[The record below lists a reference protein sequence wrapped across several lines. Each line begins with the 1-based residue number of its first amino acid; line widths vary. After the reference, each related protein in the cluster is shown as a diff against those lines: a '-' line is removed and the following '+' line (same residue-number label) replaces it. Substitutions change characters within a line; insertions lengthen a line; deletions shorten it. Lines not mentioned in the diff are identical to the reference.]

1 MRLLPVFLLIAVSIS
16 SCSTPTQTPPIPV
29 TVPSEPVIAATSTLE
44 PVPPTQADTPTPAVT
59 ATPLPL
65 PVPVTFP
72 DPTSYE
78 WTPYVSGLNLPV
90 DIQNAGDGSGRLF
103 IIERPGR
110 IRIVKDGL
118 LFQDPFLDI
127 SDRVGSRGSEQGLL
141 GLAFHPQYATN
152 GFFYVNY
159 TDYNGDTVIA
169 RFSVSPDPNR
179 ADPAS
184 ELRMLGISQPYA
196 NHNGGA
202 VVFGPDGY
210 LYLGLGDGGS
220 QGDPNGNGQSLNAL
234 LGKILRID
242 VDHDIPY
249 SIPADNPYAGSG
261 EVYQEIWASG
271 LRNPWRFAFDPATDD
286 LFIGDVGQGDWE
298 EIDVAPA
305 GQGGM
310 NFGWNSYEGNHP
322 YAGNSS
328 STAFV
333 FPVAEYNHAMGCSV
347 TGGVVSRG
355 ASLPAWNGIYLYG
368 DFCTGYVWGL
378 LNQNGN
384 LQSQFLFETGFGIS
398 TFGVDEAGEVYLA
411 NYRDGTIYRL
421 AAK

>member
-1 MRLLPVFLLIAVSIS
+1 MRLLPVFLLIAVLIS
-16 SCSTPTQTPPIPV
+16 SCSTPIETSPIPA
-29 TVPSEPVIAATSTLE
+29 TVPFNPVIEATATAE
-44 PVPPTQADTPTPAVT
+44 PVPPTQVETPTPLPAPT
-59 ATPLPL
+59 AAA
-65 PVPVTFP
+65 FP
-72 DPTSYE
+72 DPAFYG
-78 WTPYVSGLNLPV
+78 WTPFVAGLTLPV

-103 IIERPGR
+103 IVERPGR

-127 SDRVGSRGSEQGLL
+127 SDYVGSNGSEQGLL

-159 TDYNGDTVIA
+159 TDRNGDTVIA
-169 RFSVSPDPNR
+169 RFNVSPDANR

-184 ELRMLGISQPYA
+184 ELKMLGISQPYQ

-220 QGDPNGNGQSLNAL
+220 QGDPHGNGQSLNTF

-249 SIPADNPYAGSG
+249 SIPADNPYVGNG
-261 EVYQEIWASG
+261 DVHQEIWAYG
-271 LRNPWRFAFDPATDD
+271 LRNPWRFSFDPATGD
-286 LFIGDVGQGDWE
+286 LYIGDVGQNDWE
-298 EIDVAPA
+298 EIDVTPA

-310 NFGWNSYEGNHP
+310 NFGWNYYEGVHP
-322 YAGNSS
+322 YAGDSS
-328 STAFV
+328 ATGFV
-333 FPVAEYNHAMGCSV
+333 FPVTDYNHILGCSV
-347 TGGVVSRG
+347 TGGVVYRG
-355 ASLPAWNGIYLYG
+355 SSLPAWNGIYLYG
-368 DFCTGYVWGL
+368 DFCTGTVWGL
-378 LNQNGN
+378 LNRGGAW
-384 LQSQFLFETGFGIS
+384 QSEAMFETGLGIS

-421 AAK
+421 VAK

>member
-1 MRLLPVFLLIAVSIS
+1 MRLLPVFLLVTIFTS
-16 SCSTPTQTPPIPV
+16 SCSTLNGTPQIPA
-29 TVPSEPVIAATSTLE
+29 TIPFNPVIEATSTAE
-44 PVPPTQADTPTPAVT
+44 PVPPTPVNTPT
-59 ATPLPL
+59 PL
-65 PVPVTFP
+65 PVPTIATFP
-72 DPTSYE
+72 DPGAYG
-78 WTPYVSGLNLPV
+78 WTPFVSGLNLPV

-103 IIERPGR
+103 IVERPGR

-118 LFQDPFLDI
+118 LFPDPFLDI

-141 GLAFHPQYATN
+141 GLAFHPQYETN

-159 TDYNGDTVIA
+159 TDRNGDTVIA
-169 RFSVSPDPNR
+169 RFNVSPDPNR
-179 ADPAS
+179 ADPGS
-184 ELRMLGISQPYA
+184 ELKMLGIRQPYP

-220 QGDPNGNGQSLNAL
+220 AGDPLGNGQSLNAL

-261 EVYQEIWASG
+261 EVHQEIWAFG
-271 LRNPWRFAFDPATDD
+271 LRNPWRFAFDPATGD
-286 LFIGDVGQGDWE
+286 LFIGDVGQDNWE
-298 EIDVAPA
+298 EIDVVPA

-310 NFGWNSYEGNHP
+310 NFGWNYYEGNHP
-322 YAGNSS
+322 YSGNPSS
-328 STAFV
+328 SAFV
-333 FPVAEYNHAMGCSV
+333 FPVTEYSHAVGCSV

-355 ASLPAWNGIYLYG
+355 SSLPAWNGIYLYG
-368 DFCTGYVWGL
+368 DFCTGTIWGL
-378 LNQNGN
+378 LNRGGTW
-384 LQSQFLFETGFGIS
+384 QSQTLFETGFGIS
-398 TFGVDEAGEVYLA
+398 TFGADEAGDVYLA

-421 AAK
+421 TAK